1 MLPTQRVPRRQAFT
15 LIELLVVI
23 AIIAVLIGL
32 LLPAVQKV
40 REAANRM
47 SCTNNLKQLGLALH
61 NYHDTYTTLPPA
73 RQVPPTPAD
82 LTVKYAGWRAMT
94 LPFIEQEN
102 LKRLYNFNEDWW
114 HVSNHPAAVYQV
126 KTFQCPSAARGEVR
140 QGWNARDNVWVTYPS
155 SLGPN
160 DYEAVLGIVNAINPT
175 LYNTGNNRSAMFQ
188 NSAIRL
194 TDIQDGTGG
203 TVLIVECSS
212 RPVPYCG
219 RSPMPGEAPNNQ
231 GAGWIDGLGPFSLD
245 GTNTDCANLVFGQG
259 PVTTPRGINATNLNE
274 PYSFH
279 SGGANFLFADGH
291 VQFVRENIPLG
302 VVAALFTRIGS
313 EVVSAGDY

>member
-1 MLPTQRVPRRQAFT
+1 MPTHRLLPRRAFT

-73 RQVPPTPAD
+73 RQVPPTTSD
-82 LTVKYAGWRAMT
+82 LTVKYVGWRALS

-114 HVSNHPAAVYQV
+114 HVSNHPAAVSSV
-126 KTFQCPSAARGEVR
+126 KTFQCPSAASRPEVR
-140 QGWNARDNVWVTYPS
+140 QGFNFRDRVWVTFPGP
-155 SLGPN
+155 LGPN
-160 DYEAVLGIVNAINPT
+160 DYEAIMGIVNSINPT
-175 LYNTGNNRSAMFQ
+175 LYMAGNNRSAMFQ

-194 TDIQDGTGG
+194 TDITDGTGG

-212 RPVPYCG
+212 RPVPYCN
-219 RSPMPGEAPNNQ
+219 RAPMPGEPPNEQ
-231 GAGWIDGLGPFSLD
+231 GAGWIDGVGPFSLD
-245 GTNTDCANLVFGQG
+245 GTNSDCSAFGQG
-259 PVTTPRGINATNLNE
+259 PATTPRGINATNLNE

-302 VVAALFTRIGS
+302 VVASLFTRAAG
-313 EVVSAGDY
+313 EVGNAGEY